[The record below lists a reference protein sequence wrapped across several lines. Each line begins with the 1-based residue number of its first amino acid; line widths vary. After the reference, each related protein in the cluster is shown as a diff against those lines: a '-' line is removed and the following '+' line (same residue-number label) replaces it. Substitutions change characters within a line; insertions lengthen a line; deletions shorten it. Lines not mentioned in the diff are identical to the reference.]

1 MKIFKPTLL
10 QFSLLCVFFA
20 VISCSKDSDNTP
32 EASAI
37 TVTTSNF
44 SVTINENPSEGQL
57 IGTVAGSTN
66 QGTVTFS
73 ITEQTPAGAFSIDT
87 VSGELKVVD
96 ANLFEFETNPT
107 ISGTVKVANG
117 TVSENA
123 SITITLIDLGNT
135 YEGDLILKSQQE
147 VIDFGANN
155 YTKVNGSLTIGD
167 PEQAATTDIFD
178 LSPLQNLN
186 TINNN
191 FWIINNPS
199 LVSTLGLNIDYV
211 GGELVITVNS
221 SLEKV
226 EGLNNLISV
235 YNLILSTN
243 EQLNDLS
250 GLSQLITVE
259 NRIILFSCAQIPN
272 LDWLSNLTTLGSS
285 LNVKYCNSLTN
296 IDGLSNLS
304 NFTQEIR
311 FLVFT
316 HNTLLEN
323 LNGLQNLNTQ
333 IYSLELGYNSSL
345 TDIEG
350 LVNFDIAST
359 LRIHNNS
366 ALENL
371 NGLESITSLSNGLF
385 INDNDS
391 LNNIQ
396 GLSSM
401 TDVNEI
407 NIYRNN
413 NLQNLEGLNSLQN
426 NWKIDIIGNIQLTNF
441 CSLQNLFNASG
452 PNIYY
457 AAYNAYNPTKQDI
470 IDGNCSI

>member
-1 MKIFKPTLL
+1 MKKIALKLI
-10 QFSLLCVFFA
+10 LLCISVII
-20 VISCSKDSDNTP
+20 ISCSKDSDNTP
-32 EASAI
+32 EASEV

-44 SVTINENPSEGQL
+44 SVTIDENPSEGQVL
-57 IGTVAGSTN
+57 GTVSGTTN
-66 QGTVTFS
+66 QGSVTFS
-73 ITEQTPAGAFSIDT
+73 ITEQTPSGAFSIDAA
-87 VSGELKVVD
+87 SGELTVAD

-107 ISGTVKVANG
+107 ILGTVKVANG
-117 TVSENA
+117 AVSENA
-123 SITITLIDLGNT
+123 SISITLIDLGNT

-178 LSPLQNLN
+178 LSPLQGLN
-186 TINNN
+186 TISNN
-191 FWIINNPS
+191 FWIVNNPS
-199 LVSTLGLNIDYV
+199 LVSTLGLNIDFV
-211 GGELVITVNS
+211 GGELAIAVNS

-235 YNLILSTN
+235 DDLILSTN

-259 NRIILFSCAQIPN
+259 NRIILFSCTQIPN
-272 LDWLSNLTTLGSS
+272 LDWLSNLTTIGRS
-285 LNVKYCNSLTN
+285 LYVEYCYSLTN

-304 NFTQEIR
+304 TFTQEIL

-316 HNTLLEN
+316 YNTLLEN

-333 IYSLELGYNSSL
+333 IYSLDIGYNSSL
-345 TDIEG
+345 TNIEG
-350 LVNFDIAST
+350 LGNLDIEST
-359 LRIHNNS
+359 LKIHDNH

-385 INDNDS
+385 INDNNA

-396 GLSSM
+396 GVSNI
-401 TDVNEI
+401 TNVQEI
-407 NIYRNN
+407 NLYRNN
-413 NLQNLEGLNSLQN
+413 SLQNLEGLNNLQSN
-426 NWKIDIIGNIQLTNF
+426 RELNISGNSQLTDF
-441 CSLQNLFNASG
+441 CSLKNFFTTSG
-452 PNIYY
+452 PAVYY
-457 AAYNAYNPTKQDI
+457 AGYNAYNPTEQDI